1 MKLLPG
7 VAVFREIGFEY
18 VWEGETMKMN
28 AQAIGVYF
36 SYMVI
41 WPV

>member
-7 VAVFREIGFEY
+7 IAVFREIGFEY
-18 VWEGETMKMN
+18 VWECETMKTN

-36 SYMVI
+36 SHMVI
-41 WPV
+41 GPV